1 MHVKKFLA
9 ICNEKKV
16 PLCRGKLK
24 FEKHEVVF
32 AGYSLSQDGY
42 DVDKTLLKA
51 VSEFLVPSNIT
62 DLRSF
67 FGLANRLSVNMK
79 KVSKGLQP
87 LRPLLGS
94 KTNFLGVLIKL
105 KLSKQRK
112 RSYPRF
118 LPWHFCDA
126 ARLTRIITEAC
137 NTRLKFVVRQKNGDT
152 WYTIQTDSCFLSD
165 AESR

>member
-9 ICNEKKV
+9 ICNEKRFPYV
-16 PLCRGKLK
+16 EANLNLK
-24 FEKHEVVF
+24 NT

-51 VSEFLVPSNIT
+51 VSEFTVPSNII

-67 FGLANRLSVNMK
+67 FGLTNQLSVNTK
-79 KVSKGLQP
+79 KVLKCCNLSDIYLAQ
-87 LRPLLGS
+87 
-94 KTNFLGVLIKL
+94 KTNFLGVPIKL

-112 RSYPRF
+112 RSYAKF

-126 ARLTRIITEAC
+126 DQ
-137 NTRLKFVVRQKNGDT
+137 NN
-152 WYTIQTDSCFLSD
+152 Y
-165 AESR
+165 